1 MSIWISL
8 TKIDGNRIIVKK
20 DNVYSV
26 EEIMIPDKNGL
37 GSQYAKGLKVK
48 AIEGIL
54 YDSET
59 AEKQTKACVV
69 TMMPLE
75 GITYGDPLI
84 VKDDYASINNR
95 L

>member
-8 TKIDGNRIIVKK
+8 TKIDGTRIIVNK

-26 EEIMIPDKNGL
+26 EEIMIPDKNKID
-37 GSQYAKGLKVK
+37 SQNAKGLKAK

-59 AEKQTKACVV
+59 AEKQTKVCVV

-75 GITYGDPLI
+75 GITYGDPLM
-84 VKDDYASINNR
+84 VKDDYISICNR